1 MVRGCNVAKPDL
13 SVQGACVVDTNA
25 VVYFLN
31 QAGGETFRQRF
42 ERAVRGGAVMSV
54 VTRIEVLGWPGF
66 SDRPDALLVAEQ
78 LMSAL
83 REEPVT
89 DPIVTATIAIRRLH
103 RLKVPDALI
112 AATAQV
118 LGLPLMTHN
127 LSDFRRVPGLIL
139 IDPLAA

>member
-1 MVRGCNVAKPDL
+1 MAWSEL
-13 SVQGACVVDTNA
+13 SAQGACVVDTNA

-31 QAGGETFRQRF
+31 QAGGEVFRQRF
-42 ERAVRGGAVMSV
+42 EQAVRAGAVMSV

-66 SDRPDALLVAEQ
+66 SDRVEALQAAER
-78 LMSAL
+78 LMSVL

-89 DPIVTATIAIRRLH
+89 EPIVAATIAIRRLH

-112 AATAQV
+112 AATARV
-118 LGLPLMTHN
+118 LDLPLMTHN
-127 LSDFRRVPGLIL
+127 LSDFKRVPGLVL

>member
-1 MVRGCNVAKPDL
+1 MAESAL

-31 QAGGETFRQRF
+31 QAGGEAFRQRF
-42 ERAVRGGAVMSV
+42 EQAVRAGAVVSV

-66 SDRPDALLVAEQ
+66 SDRADALLVAER
-78 LMSAL
+78 LLSAL
-83 REEPVT
+83 CEEPVT
-89 DPIVTATIAIRRLH
+89 EPIVAATISIRRLH

-127 LSDFRRVPGLIL
+127 LSDFKRVPGLVL